1 MISIRHLEK
10 AYENVTPL
18 KDVNAE
24 INKGDVISVIGPS
37 GTGKSTLLRC
47 INQLETPTNG
57 QVIIDGIDLTDKKTD
72 LRKMRQKIG
81 MVFQSFNLFS
91 HKMVIENVMM
101 APIDLLG
108 MSRQQAFDNGVSYL
122 KMVGLGERLY
132 SYPDELSGGQKQ
144 RVAIA
149 RCLAM
154 KPEVILFDEPTS
166 ALDPTMVGE
175 VQAVIHR
182 LAEEGLTMMVVTHDM
197 KFSKDIANR
206 VFYMDEGIIYEE
218 GTPDKIFDNP
228 QKEKTRAF
236 VKRLRS
242 MEYKITTKDFD
253 FYELVGKINEFGRNQ
268 FLTAKQV
275 NNLQLALEEIVMNN
289 ILKKTSDI
297 HIQIG
302 YYEVDNKL
310 SISLNYGGNS
320 FNPFDTED
328 EDVLSMLLARQLT
341 VDAKHS
347 FNGHNTLNVDLL
359 DINK

>member
-1 MISIRHLEK
+1 
-10 AYENVTPL
+10 
-18 KDVNAE
+18 
-24 INKGDVISVIGPS
+24 
-37 GTGKSTLLRC
+37 
-47 INQLETPTNG
+47 
-57 QVIIDGIDLTDKKTD
+57 
-72 LRKMRQKIG
+72 
-81 MVFQSFNLFS
+81 
-91 HKMVIENVMM
+91 MVIENVMM

-182 LAEEGLTMMVVTHDM
+182 LAAEGLTMMVVTHDM

-206 VFYMDEGIIYEE
+206 VFYMDEGVIYEE

-297 HIQIG
+297 QIQIG

-310 SISLNYGGNS
+310 SINLNYGGNS